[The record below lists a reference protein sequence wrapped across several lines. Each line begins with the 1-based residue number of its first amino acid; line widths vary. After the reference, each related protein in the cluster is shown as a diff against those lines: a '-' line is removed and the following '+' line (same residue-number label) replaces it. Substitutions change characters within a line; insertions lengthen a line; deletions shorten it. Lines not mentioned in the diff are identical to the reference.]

1 VKIERTSM
9 PPTCLGFI
17 SAVVAAD
24 VVPALSLFRPSEAQW
39 RQIDA
44 PYSATSSFTFMPP

>member
-1 VKIERTSM
+1 MVERTSM

-24 VVPALSLFRPSEAQW
+24 VVPALSLFCPSAAQW
-39 RQIDA
+39 QQIDA
-44 PYSATSSFTFMPP
+44 LYAATTSFTFMPP